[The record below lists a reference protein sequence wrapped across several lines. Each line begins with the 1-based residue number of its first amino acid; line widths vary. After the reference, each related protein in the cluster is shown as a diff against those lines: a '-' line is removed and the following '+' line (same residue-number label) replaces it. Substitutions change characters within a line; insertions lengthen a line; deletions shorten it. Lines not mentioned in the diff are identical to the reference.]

1 MATGKGYFPLLG
13 RSYSTNI
20 DLSLTSDSNKIKHGM
35 HCDVALKISQ
45 DRRLRAHRVVLVS
58 FSPYFKALLGKH
70 WDDGVEKEIEFLG
83 FDENAVSDLIEFAYS
98 GKININKDNVQTLL
112 EASNYLQVEFVKK
125 SCGDFL
131 KDAIDDETCLNI
143 WQLADCFSLEKLRKT
158 AKRYALQHFTE
169 ICKEEE
175 FLSLP
180 IGFLKEILADEGIC
194 VVIENLIPVAEER
207 ERAVLE
213 AVFKYVEHDLAN
225 RKKNLPELLS
235 LVRLPTISKSY
246 LKEILLHKLL
256 ANSCT
261 EWIAKAQRLQI
272 DSSEKDSPDERW
284 ATTRAFAKPVVW
296 WGRCFASDVRRLSVR
311 SHHSDEMIVED
322 LRNDVFIK
330 GMDLWIRQWCGT
342 SVLGGLRIFYNG
354 DREVK
359 FGSDSSHC
367 EHHEFHL
374 KENERIVRVEV
385 NSGLMINQLQFFS
398 NKKDDNGE
406 PKCYGP
412 YGGDGGGFFSETPP
426 GSYGFL
432 AGIGAAVVYSQ
443 GEEGITRLQFAWR
456 TYVLP
461 GNQEP
466 MKSRC
471 SVNDYFHDYD
481 DDEDDEENFTFTGWG
496 WV

>member
-1 MATGKGYFPLLG
+1 M
-13 RSYSTNI
+13 
-20 DLSLTSDSNKIKHGM
+20 
-35 HCDVALKISQ
+35 
-45 DRRLRAHRVVLVS
+45 
-58 FSPYFKALLGKH
+58 
-70 WDDGVEKEIEFLG
+70 
-83 FDENAVSDLIEFAYS
+83 
-98 GKININKDNVQTLL
+98 
-112 EASNYLQVEFVKK
+112 
-125 SCGDFL
+125 
-131 KDAIDDETCLNI
+131 
-143 WQLADCFSLEKLRKT
+143 
-158 AKRYALQHFTE
+158 
-169 ICKEEE
+169 
-175 FLSLP
+175 
-180 IGFLKEILADEGIC
+180 
-194 VVIENLIPVAEER
+194 
-207 ERAVLE
+207 
-213 AVFKYVEHDLAN
+213 
-225 RKKNLPELLS
+225 
-235 LVRLPTISKSY
+235 
-246 LKEILLHKLL
+246 
-256 ANSCT
+256 
-261 EWIAKAQRLQI
+261 
-272 DSSEKDSPDERW
+272 
-284 ATTRAFAKPVVW
+284 
-296 WGRCFASDVRRLSVR
+296 RRLSVR

-374 KENERIVRVEV
+374 EENERIVRVEV

-412 YGGDGGGFFSETPP
+412 YGGDGGGLFSETPP

-456 TYVLP
+456 TYVFP

>member
-1 MATGKGYFPLLG
+1 
-13 RSYSTNI
+13 
-20 DLSLTSDSNKIKHGM
+20 
-35 HCDVALKISQ
+35 
-45 DRRLRAHRVVLVS
+45 
-58 FSPYFKALLGKH
+58 
-70 WDDGVEKEIEFLG
+70 
-83 FDENAVSDLIEFAYS
+83 
-98 GKININKDNVQTLL
+98 
-112 EASNYLQVEFVKK
+112 SNYLQVEFVKK

-213 AVFKYVEHDLAN
+213 A
-225 RKKNLPELLS
+225 
-235 LVRLPTISKSY
+235 
-246 LKEILLHKLL
+246 LL

-261 EWIAKAQRLQI
+261 EWIAKAQKLQI
-272 DSSEKDSPDERW
+272 DSSGKDSPDERW

-296 WGRCFASDVRRLSVR
+296 WGCCFASDVRRLSVR

-359 FGSDSSHC
+359 FGSDSY
-367 EHHEFHL
+367 
-374 KENERIVRVEV
+374 
-385 NSGLMINQLQFFS
+385 
-398 NKKDDNGE
+398 DNGE